1 LSRPAVDRVNFTIST
16 LVLVAVSVPLLVFPA
31 ASAAILLRTYDW
43 IAEHFGWLYLI
54 SGAAAVLFLLALA
67 LSRFATV
74 KLGEGDPEFSTP
86 SWAAMLFSAGVG
98 AGLMYWAAIEWASY
112 LAAPPFGAEPYSTE
126 AATWASAYG
135 LHHWGVVA
143 WALYCV
149 PTLAIAYP
157 FYVRKVPHLKY
168 SIACD
173 YWLAGHETGPAAR
186 LLDSLFM
193 IALIGGAGSSLGFS
207 TPLIAALV
215 ARLTG
220 IETGFLLEM
229 GVVGI
234 CVVLFAGSV
243 YLGLRRGIRRL
254 SDLNMILAF
263 VLLAL
268 ILVFGDTL
276 FLLNSAVNAIG
287 HSLQNIVRM
296 SLWTDPF
303 DNTGFV
309 KDWTV
314 FYWAWWVA
322 YGPFVGLF
330 VTRISRGRTLRA
342 VIIGML
348 SYGSAGCWLF
358 YLILGNHGLGLQV
371 SGTLDLVAL
380 MAASD
385 GNQAIIAG
393 LDVLPAS
400 ALIVGLLCVVST
412 IFCAT
417 TYDSASYTL
426 AAGATR
432 DMHPSED
439 PARWHR
445 LFWAFAIAIL
455 PIALMYVGGI
465 REAQTAVLVVSL
477 PLLFTLWL
485 AAVALV
491 KSLQQ
496 DQANLRK
503 TKVE

>member
-1 LSRPAVDRVNFTIST
+1 MAKPVDRVNFAITTGVLIS
-16 LVLVAVSVPLLVFPA
+16 VSIPLLLLPE
-31 ASAAILLRTYDW
+31 ASSRVLLSTYDW
-43 IAEHFGWLYLI
+43 IAVHFGWLYLLT
-54 SGAAAVLFLLALA
+54 GAAALGFLLWIAFG
-67 LSRFATV
+67 RFGTV
-74 KLGEGDPEFSTP
+74 CLGDEAPEFSLL

-112 LAAPPFGAEPYSTE
+112 FSAPPFAAEPHSAE
-126 AATWASAYG
+126 AAAWASAYG
-135 LHHWGVVA
+135 LHHWGLVA

-168 SIACD
+168 SIAFD
-173 YWLAGHETGPAAR
+173 YWLAGRETSPVAR
-186 LLDSLFM
+186 FLDSLFM

-215 ARLTG
+215 ARLLGT
-220 IETGFLLEM
+220 EPGFGMEM
-229 GVVGI
+229 AVVAA

-243 YLGLRRGIRRL
+243 YLGLSRGIRRL
-254 SDLNMILAF
+254 SDLNMGLAF
-263 VLLAL
+263 ALLAL
-268 ILVFGDTL
+268 VLFLGDTL
-276 FLLNSAVNAIG
+276 FLLDTAVNAVG
-287 HSLQNIVRM
+287 HSLQNFIRM
-296 SLWTDPF
+296 TLWTDPF
-303 DNTGFV
+303 DDSGFV
-309 KDWTV
+309 RDWTI

-330 VTRISRGRTLRA
+330 VTRISRGRSLRG
-342 VIIGML
+342 VVLGML
-348 SYGSAGCWLF
+348 GFGSAGCWLF
-358 YLILGNHGLGLQV
+358 YMILGNHGLGLQW
-371 SGTLDLVAL
+371 SGEIDLVAI

-393 LDVLPAS
+393 LDALPAS
-400 ALIVGLLCVVST
+400 ALVIALLCLVST

-426 AAGATR
+426 AAGATKS
-432 DMHPSED
+432 MHPSED

-455 PIALMYVGGI
+455 PISLMYIGGI

-485 AAVALV
+485 SGVALL
-491 KSLQQ
+491 KSLER
-496 DQANLRK
+496 DSLELRK
-503 TKVE
+503 TQLS

>member
-1 LSRPAVDRVNFTIST
+1 LSKPLDRINFTISA
-16 LVLVAVSVPLLVFPA
+16 LVLVGVSLPLLLFPT
-31 ASAAILLRTYDW
+31 ASSAVLLGTYRW
-43 IAEHFGWLYLI
+43 IAEHFGWLYLV
-54 SGAAAVLFLLALA
+54 SGAAAVVFLGALT
-67 LSRFATV
+67 LSRFGDIR
-74 KLGEGDPEFSTP
+74 LGGADPEFSTL

-112 LAAPPFGAEPYSTE
+112 LAAPPFGVDPYSTE

-135 LHHWGVVA
+135 LHHWGIVA

-173 YWLAGHETGPAAR
+173 YWLAGHETGPLAR
-186 LLDSLFM
+186 AMDSLFM

-207 TPLIAALV
+207 TPLIAALI

-220 IETGFLLEM
+220 LEAGFTLEM
-229 GVVGI
+229 GVVGV
-234 CVVLFAGSV
+234 CVLLFAGSV

-254 SDLNMILAF
+254 SDLNMLLAF
-263 VLLAL
+263 LLLAL
-268 ILVFGDTL
+268 ILVLGDTL
-276 FLLNSAVNAIG
+276 FLLKAAVNAIG

-303 DNTGFV
+303 DDTGFV
-309 KDWTV
+309 EDWTV

-330 VTRISRGRTLRA
+330 VTRISRGRSLRA

-371 SGTLDLVAL
+371 SGTLDLLAVSAET
-380 MAASD
+380 D

-400 ALIVGLLCVVST
+400 ALVIGLLCVVST

-426 AAGATR
+426 AAGATLA
-432 DMHPSED
+432 MHPSED

-445 LFWAFAIAIL
+445 LFWAFAIAVL
-455 PIALMYVGGI
+455 PVSLMYVGGI

-477 PLLFTLWL
+477 PLLVTLWL
-485 AAVALV
+485 AAIALV

-496 DQANLRK
+496 DQRGLRNSQAD
-503 TKVE
+503 

>member
-1 LSRPAVDRVNFTIST
+1 MSKPLDRVNFSITT
-16 LVLVAVSVPLLVFPA
+16 GVLIGVSLPLLLFPA
-31 ASAAILLRTYDW
+31 ASSQFLLRTYDW
-43 IAEHFGWLYLI
+43 IAVNFGWFYLLT
-54 SGAAAVLFLLALA
+54 GATALLFLAWLALG
-67 LSRFATV
+67 RFGEV
-74 KLGEGDPEFSTP
+74 RLGEGEPEFSTP

-112 LAAPPFGAEPYSTE
+112 IAAPPFGADPYSVE
-126 AATWASAYG
+126 AAAWASSYG
-135 LHHWGVVA
+135 LHHWGIVA

-157 FYVRKVPHLKY
+157 FYVRKVPYLKY

-173 YWLAGHETGPAAR
+173 YWLSGRETGPLAR
-186 LLDSLFM
+186 LLDALFM

-215 ARLTG
+215 GRLTG
-220 IETGFLLEM
+220 IEPGFGLEM
-229 GVVGI
+229 AVVAV

-243 YLGLRRGIRRL
+243 YMGLSRGIRRL
-254 SDLNMILAF
+254 SDLNMVLAF

-268 ILVFGDTL
+268 ILFLGDTL

-287 HSLQNIVRM
+287 HSLQNLIRM

-303 DNTGFV
+303 EDTGFV
-309 KDWTV
+309 RDWTV

-330 VTRISRGRTLRA
+330 VTRISRGRSLRG
-342 VIIGML
+342 VILGML
-348 SYGSAGCWLF
+348 CYGSAGCWLF
-358 YLILGNHGLGLQV
+358 YLILGNHGLGLQLA
-371 SGTLDLVAL
+371 GTVDMLGI

-393 LDVLPAS
+393 LDTLPAA
-400 ALIVGLLCVVST
+400 ALIIALLCLVST

-426 AAGATR
+426 AAGATK

-455 PIALMYVGGI
+455 PVSLMYVGGI

-485 AAVALV
+485 SAVALV
-491 KSLQQ
+491 KALGQ
-496 DQANLRK
+496 DADELRK
-503 TKVE
+503 TKLS

>member
-1 LSRPAVDRVNFTIST
+1 MNKPVDRINFAIST
-16 LVLVAVSVPLLVFPA
+16 AVLVGVSLPLLLFPE
-31 ASAAILLRTYDW
+31 ASAVVLRTTYRW
-43 IAEHFGWLYLI
+43 IAAHFGWLYLVT
-54 SGAAAVLFLLALA
+54 GAAAVLFLAALGS
-67 LSRFATV
+67 SRFGSIR
-74 KLGEGDPEFSTP
+74 LGAGDPEFSTP

-112 LAAPPFGAEPYSTE
+112 ISAPPFGAEPFSAE

-168 SIACD
+168 SVACD
-173 YWLAGHETGPAAR
+173 YWLEGRETGGAAR
-186 LLDSLFM
+186 FLDSLFM

-220 IETGFLLEM
+220 LEPGFMLEM
-229 GVVGI
+229 GVVGV
-234 CVVLFAGSV
+234 CVLLFASSV
-243 YLGLRRGIRRL
+243 YLGLSRGIRRL
-254 SDLNMILAF
+254 SDLNMLLAF
-263 VLLAL
+263 LLLLLVLVL
-268 ILVFGDTL
+268 GDTL
-276 FLLNSAVNAIG
+276 FLLKAAVNAIG
-287 HSLQNIVRM
+287 HSLQNLVRM

-303 DNTGFV
+303 ENSGFV
-309 KDWTV
+309 EDWTV
-314 FYWAWWVA
+314 FYWAWWIA

-342 VIIGML
+342 VIVGML
-348 SYGSAGCWLF
+348 SFGSAGCWLF
-358 YLILGNHGLGLQV
+358 YLILGNHGLGLQM
-371 SGTLDLVAL
+371 SGALDLVAI
-380 MAASD
+380 MTATD
-385 GNQAIIAG
+385 GNEAIIAG
-393 LDVLPAS
+393 LDMLPAS

-426 AAGATR
+426 AANATVA
-432 DMHPSED
+432 MHPSED

-445 LFWAFAIAIL
+445 LFWAFAIAVL

-485 AAVALV
+485 AAFALV
-491 KSLQQ
+491 KALHR
-496 DQANLRK
+496 DHEA
-503 TKVE
+503 

>member
-1 LSRPAVDRVNFTIST
+1 MSKPLDRINFTITT
-16 LVLVAVSVPLLVFPA
+16 LVLIAVSLPLLLFPGP
-31 ASAAILLRTYDW
+31 SSAILLTTYDW
-43 IAEHFGWLYLI
+43 IAVHFGWLYLL
-54 SGAAAVLFLLALA
+54 SGAAALVFLAWIA
-67 LSRFATV
+67 FGRFGDV
-74 KLGEGDPEFSTP
+74 RLGEGEPEFPTP

-112 LAAPPFGAEPYSTE
+112 LAAPPFGAEPFSSE
-126 AATWASAYG
+126 AATWASSYG
-135 LHHWGVVA
+135 VHHWGIVA

-149 PTLAIAYP
+149 PTLAIAYS

-173 YWLAGHETGPAAR
+173 YWLAGKETGPLAR
-186 LLDSLFM
+186 GMDSLFM

-215 ARLTG
+215 GRLVG
-220 IETGFLLEM
+220 VEPGFGLEM
-229 GVVGI
+229 GVVAV

-243 YLGLRRGIRRL
+243 YLGLNRGIRRL

-268 ILVFGDTL
+268 VLVLGDTL
-276 FLLNSAVNAIG
+276 FLVDTAVNAIG
-287 HSLQNIVRM
+287 HSLQNLIRM
-296 SLWTDPF
+296 SLWTEPF
-303 DNTGFV
+303 NDTGFV
-309 KDWTV
+309 REWTV

-330 VTRISRGRTLRA
+330 VTRISRGRSLRS
-342 VIIGML
+342 VVLGML
-348 SYGSAGCWLF
+348 SFGPAGCWLF
-358 YLILGNHGLGLQV
+358 YLILGNHGLGLQLA
-371 SGTLDLVAL
+371 GTVDLVGI

-393 LDVLPAS
+393 LDALPAS
-400 ALIVGLLCVVST
+400 TLLVGLLCLVST

-426 AAGATR
+426 AAGATTA
-432 DMHPSED
+432 MHPSED

-455 PIALMYVGGI
+455 PVSLMYVGGL

-477 PLLFTLWL
+477 PLLITLWL
-485 AAVALV
+485 GALALG
-491 KSLQQ
+491 KSLQR
-496 DQANLRK
+496 DEAALEKN
-503 TKVE
+503 

>member
-1 LSRPAVDRVNFTIST
+1 MSNTLDRMNFAITAG
-16 LVLVAVSVPLLVFPA
+16 VLIAVSLPLLVFPA
-31 ASAAILLRTYDW
+31 ASSSALLTTYDW
-43 IAEHFGWLYLI
+43 IAVHFGWFYLLT
-54 SGAAAVLFLLALA
+54 GAAALVFLGWVALG
-67 LSRFATV
+67 RFADV
-74 KLGEGDPEFSTP
+74 RLGDGAPEFSTS

-112 LAAPPFGAEPYSTE
+112 IAAPPFGATPHSTE

-135 LHHWGVVA
+135 LHHWGIVA

-173 YWLAGHETGPAAR
+173 YWLSGRETSALAR
-186 LLDSLFM
+186 VMDTLFM
-193 IALIGGAGSSLGFS
+193 VALIGGAGSSLGFS

-215 ARLTG
+215 GRLAG
-220 IETGFLLEM
+220 IEPSFGLEM
-229 GVVGI
+229 AVVAV
-234 CVVLFAGSV
+234 CVLLFAGSV
-243 YLGLRRGIRRL
+243 YMGLSRGIRRL
-254 SDLNMILAF
+254 SDLNMLLAIA
-263 VLLAL
+263 LLAL
-268 ILVFGDTL
+268 ILILGDTL

-287 HSLQNIVRM
+287 HSLQNLIRM

-303 DNTGFV
+303 EDTGFV
-309 KDWTV
+309 RDWTV

-330 VTRISRGRTLRA
+330 VTRISRGRSLRE
-342 VIIGML
+342 VIVGML
-348 SYGSAGCWLF
+348 CFGSAGCWLF
-358 YLILGNHGLGLQV
+358 YLILGNHGLGLQLE
-371 SGTLDLVAL
+371 GTVDLVGI
-380 MAASD
+380 MAQSD

-393 LDVLPAS
+393 LDTLPAS
-400 ALIVGLLCVVST
+400 ALVIGLLCIVST

-426 AAGATR
+426 AAGATQA
-432 DMHPSED
+432 MHPSED

-455 PIALMYVGGI
+455 PVSLMYVGGI
-465 REAQTAVLVVSL
+465 KEAQTAVLVVSL

-485 AAVALV
+485 SAIALA
-491 KSLQQ
+491 KSLGQ
-496 DQANLRK
+496 DAGGLKKIQPS
-503 TKVE
+503 